1 MYAHFM
7 KLDTYLYIYKYTVSI
22 MMCIYISLSNIWLS
36 TISRFSPLQVSML
49 AGYERQAFQSGP
61 FWFQGSVP
69 ASVETVGV
77 GWMWQKTGCVVDIGG
92 SVFVEVETIPSKTT
106 IITNKRRLILQFIL
120 FFCVS
125 VGCWYSSLQNCEGD
139 HSVILQRV
147 LACSSAV
154 VCHWNR
160 LLIRLRCRFMMS
172 CIRSI
177 DVWFYLFQR
186 TWLFMNV
193 WMYDSYDVLVFYS
206 SISISQWVS
215 SRTRKWNTS
224 TKRRN

>member
-1 MYAHFM
+1 MLVSWGVLNALSLKGRCMEANRNIHICVCECIYIYVYLLYIYIIYIYIFIFMYAHFM

-77 GWMWQKTGCVVDIGG
+77 GWMWQKTGFVVDIGG

-120 FFCVS
+120 FFLCF
-125 VGCWYSSLQNCEGD
+125 CWVLIFILTKLWRWSQCHTAARPGLLLCRCLSLEQ
-139 HSVILQRV
+139 
-147 LACSSAV
+147 
-154 VCHWNR
+154 
-160 LLIRLRCRFMMS
+160 
-172 CIRSI
+172 
-177 DVWFYLFQR
+177 
-186 TWLFMNV
+186 
-193 WMYDSYDVLVFYS
+193 
-206 SISISQWVS
+206 
-215 SRTRKWNTS
+215 TS
-224 TKRRN
+224 NKVTM

>member
-1 MYAHFM
+1 MLVSWGVLNGLSLKGRCMEANRNIHICVCECIYIYVY
-7 KLDTYLYIYKYTVSI
+7 LLYIYIIYIHFYVCTFHETGYIFIYIQIYSKYYDVY
-22 MMCIYISLSNIWLS
+22 IYISLSNIWLS

-77 GWMWQKTGCVVDIGG
+77 GWMWQKTGFVVDIGG

-106 IITNKRRLILQFIL
+106 INYQQKEIDFAIYIV

-147 LACSSAV
+147 LA
-154 VCHWNR
+154 
-160 LLIRLRCRFMMS
+160 LLLCRCLS
-172 CIRSI
+172 
-177 DVWFYLFQR
+177 LEQ
-186 TWLFMNV
+186 
-193 WMYDSYDVLVFYS
+193 
-206 SISISQWVS
+206 
-215 SRTRKWNTS
+215 TS
-224 TKRRN
+224 NKVTM